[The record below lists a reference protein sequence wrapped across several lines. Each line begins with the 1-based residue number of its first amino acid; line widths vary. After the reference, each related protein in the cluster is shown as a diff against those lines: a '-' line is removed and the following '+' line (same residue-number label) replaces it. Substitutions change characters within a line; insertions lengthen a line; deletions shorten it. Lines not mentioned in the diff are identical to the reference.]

1 MKSYLIYGASGH
13 AKVIVDIIKKCNC
26 KITAFL
32 DDDRNKWNDSF
43 LGYKILGDEGILNDK
58 LEKKDYEI
66 IVAIGD
72 NYNRKKV
79 VGKLNQINVNY
90 GILVHPS
97 TQIAEGVKI
106 GIGTVI
112 MANAVINS
120 GTIIGE
126 HCIINT
132 SASVDH
138 DNFIGDFVHISP
150 GAHLGGG
157 VSVDEL
163 TWIGLGASVINNIKI
178 GKNAII
184 GAGAVVLKNVNS
196 SEVVVGNPAKLLR
209 RNK

>member
-43 LGYKILGDEGILNDK
+43 LGYKILGDESILNDK

-72 NYNRKKV
+72 NYNRKNV
-79 VGKLNQINVNY
+79 VDKLKKMNLSF
-90 GILVHPS
+90 GILIHPS
-97 TQIAEGVKI
+97 AQIADNVKL
-106 GIGTVI
+106 GEGTVV
-112 MANAVINS
+112 MANSVINS
-120 GTIIGE
+120 DTIIGN

-132 SASVDH
+132 SSSIDH
-138 DNFIGDFVHISP
+138 DNIISDFVHISP

-157 VSVDEL
+157 VNVDEL
-163 TWIGLGASVINNIKI
+163 TWIGIGASVINNINI
-178 GKNAII
+178 GKNIII
-184 GAGAVVLKNVNS
+184 GAGAVVIKDIKSN
-196 SEVVVGNPAKLLR
+196 EVVAGNPAKFLR